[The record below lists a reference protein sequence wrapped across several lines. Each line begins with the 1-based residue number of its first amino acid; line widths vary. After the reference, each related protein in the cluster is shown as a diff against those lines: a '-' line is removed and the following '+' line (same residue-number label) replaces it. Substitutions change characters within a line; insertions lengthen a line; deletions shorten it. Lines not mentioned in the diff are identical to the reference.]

1 VTRPRGLLAVTTQTD
16 RRDWVTSVRSEI
28 PAPFLGFS
36 RPCSQENFRPPR
48 CGPFASAR
56 YGQPGRGAD
65 FSFASSDFKA
75 LGAFFCNSRDEG
87 LVSTSVF
94 SEIYLR
100 YQLIA
105 SSTKSTTAT
114 CTNFGAS
121 IGLEPNY
128 GARARMGGG
137 PLLPLRRTDRDA
149 APRRGRE
156 RERGMG
162 RIGAAK
168 RGSGARHRLQAFLQ
182 AFPNLGCFSPSFSK
196 ESFGRFVGFQWVAR
210 LPNPMSPLP
219 NILLSPGARRTRRTR
234 PDQWGSLRAH
244 RNTLAWMP
252 FFRKK
257 NRRFLFQCASTGARR
272 PPKRRPA
279 DVPLANH
286 ANRG

>member
-1 VTRPRGLLAVTTQTD
+1 M
-16 RRDWVTSVRSEI
+16 
-28 PAPFLGFS
+28 
-36 RPCSQENFRPPR
+36 
-48 CGPFASAR
+48 
-56 YGQPGRGAD
+56 
-65 FSFASSDFKA
+65 
-75 LGAFFCNSRDEG
+75 
-87 LVSTSVF
+87 
-94 SEIYLR
+94 
-100 YQLIA
+100 
-105 SSTKSTTAT
+105 TAT

-137 PLLPLRRTDRDA
+137 PLLPLRRADRDA
-149 APRRGRE
+149 AHRRGRE

-162 RIGAAK
+162 RLGAAK

-210 LPNPMSPLP
+210 LPNPKSPLP
-219 NILLSPGARRTRRTR
+219 NILLSPWARRTRRTR
-234 PDQWGSLRAH
+234 PDQWGSLKAH

-257 NRRFLFQCASTGARR
+257 NRRFLFQRARR

-279 DVPLANH
+279 FIIKSTFKRHFHENSTSRYFSRSQACAWGRDYGDTIRSSIRSSRNKPSP
-286 ANRG
+286 